1 MTDEQLDLLST
12 VADNP
17 HPLTDRDRRAILT
30 AIRKDAHDHGG
41 RISTNRVRRALSNE
55 HGLTV
60 HPRALSAAYSSLA
73 RGKVIVSLGYI
84 DTNDDERGGNAGKPC
99 RAWQWIDWSFTV

>member
-1 MTDEQLDLLST
+1 MSDQQLDLLAA

-17 HPLTDRDRRAILT
+17 HPLADRDRKAILE

-41 RISTNRVRRALSNE
+41 RISTNRVRRALSNQ

-73 RGKVIVSLGYI
+73 RRKVIVSLGYI
-84 DTNDDERGGNAGKPC
+84 DVNDDERGNAGKPC
-99 RAWQWIDWSFTV
+99 RAWQWVDWTFTV